1 MTDDDKP
8 KKPNPSRRRGRRG
21 GGRRRKNRGEKPAE
35 NTQEAGAKPHPKK
48 KSDAPP
54 KKRRSRRPREERE
67 APREPSPV
75 ELVTGELW
83 LNVVESQ
90 LVALEFN
97 PEGEV
102 NTQLTIAFKGKY
114 PELYAEY
121 IAACESGDFQPGTAI
136 IRQARDGLHIA
147 MLCTQRD
154 KYLGLADA
162 KQIESVIRDLHAYVI
177 AAEMNNIAMPPIA
190 AGIGLLNWPRVRRT
204 IERQFK
210 GWEGKIHVY
219 VKADKVERV

>member
-1 MTDDDKP
+1 MTDNDKP

-21 GGRRRKNRGEKPAE
+21 GGRRRKNRGDNPAE
-35 NTQEAGAKPHPKK
+35 KTQETQAGKK
-48 KSDAPP
+48 KPEAPP

-83 LNVVESQ
+83 LNVVEAQ

-102 NTQLTIAFKGKY
+102 NTQLTIAFKSKY

-121 IAACESGDFQPGTAI
+121 TAACDSGDFQPGTAL
-136 IRQARDGLHIA
+136 IRQARDGLHVA

-154 KYLGLADA
+154 KYLGLADD
-162 KQIESVIRDLHAYVI
+162 KQIQSAVSDLHAYITEQAISSVT
-177 AAEMNNIAMPPIA
+177 MPPIA
-190 AGIGLLNWPRVRRT
+190 AGIGLLNWPRVRRI
-204 IERQFK
+204 IERQFT
-210 GWEGKIHVY
+210 GWDGKIHVY